1 MSVEE
6 LVIPSI
12 EESICKASVN
22 NYSIVEDRYYEH
34 FYWCP
39 GLKKSVLKNEDK
51 PEDGFEEKE
60 DSFMSKIKSKRMF
73 IMTSR
78 KPQACVK
85 LHLKFPKFR

>member
-39 GLKKSVLKNEDK
+39 GLKKTVLKNEDK
-51 PEDGFEEKE
+51 PEEGFEEKE
-60 DSFMSKIKSKRMF
+60 DSFMSKIKSKRSEGSQLNQVFELTVIEGSWMD
-73 IMTSR
+73 
-78 KPQACVK
+78 C
-85 LHLKFPKFR
+85 